1 VTSRREALKRLTQAS
16 AAGLVAAPF
25 FSTLAAQGADLVAT
39 AGASPDAPR
48 LPRAVV
54 ARSGVQLYTVRSEMQ
69 KSVEAT
75 LARVAKI
82 GFQEVEFAGYFN
94 RTPAQIAAALKTNG
108 LTAPS
113 VHIQVGEIL
122 RNPNGT
128 LDAMET
134 IGHKF
139 AVMPYVDPKER
150 TLDNYKRFADQ
161 MNEAGAMTRKRGI
174 QFAYHNHDFEFERV
188 GGEIPFD
195 LLLARCDKELVKFEL
210 DLFWANKAR
219 QNPLDLFAKHPG
231 RFPLVH
237 VKDMKA
243 DGTMTEVGA
252 GVIPFASYV
261 AKASQAGIQ
270 HYFVEHDNPAD
281 PFQSIATSLQALR
294 AL

>member
-1 VTSRREALKRLTQAS
+1 M
-16 AAGLVAAPF
+16 
-25 FSTLAAQGADLVAT
+25 AQGAGEVNGGGD
-39 AGASPDAPR
+39 
-48 LPRAVV
+48 AVV
-54 ARSGVQLYTVRSEMQ
+54 PAAALVKRSGVQLYTVRSEMQ
-69 KSVEAT
+69 KSVEQT
-75 LARVAKI
+75 LARVAQI

-94 RTPAQIAAALKTNG
+94 RTPAQVAAALKTHG

-139 AVMPYVDPKER
+139 AVMPWVDPSQR
-150 TLDNYKRFADQ
+150 TLDNYRRFADQ
-161 MNEAGAMTRKRGI
+161 MNEAGALTRKRGI

-188 GGEIPFD
+188 DGQVPFD
-195 LLLARCDKELVKFEL
+195 LLLERCDKSLVQFEL

-243 DGTMTEVGA
+243 DGTMTEVGT

-281 PFQSIATSLQALR
+281 PFQSIAASLRTLKAL
-294 AL
+294 